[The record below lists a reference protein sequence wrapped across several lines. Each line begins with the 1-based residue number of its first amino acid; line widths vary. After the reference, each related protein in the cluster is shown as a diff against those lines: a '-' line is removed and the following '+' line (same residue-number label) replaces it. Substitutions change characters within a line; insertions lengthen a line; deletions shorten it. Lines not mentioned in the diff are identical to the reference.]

1 MACNWPQVRCSNRA
15 RRFSACEGVTCFY
28 GSCSE
33 VCLEK
38 AFDGN
43 GWRAKQRLP
52 VPKELGEASIVLLVH
67 PTRAQAEIDKTCE
80 VIRDVLAQA
89 IA

>member
-1 MACNWPQVRCSNRA
+1 
-15 RRFSACEGVTCFY
+15 
-28 GSCSE
+28 